1 MATMQSTRS
10 VIWWIVSAFCV
21 ALILS
26 AAVLGLEGAGET
38 GTTAALRATGRLSF
52 LLFFLAYTGSAMAS
66 LFGQSFQPIRRRTR
80 EFGLAF
86 ASAHL
91 VHLALVAWL
100 CWIGGTPATPVFVR
114 FGIAVVWTYAIA
126 LVSFGDPRQMLGSV
140 GWWLL
145 RAVGLN
151 YIAYA
156 FATDF
161 TNHPFSGGITHLI
174 EYVPFAILSVC
185 GPILW
190 MAGEVAR
197 LAPGRGVGG
206 LPAERPRTP

>member
-1 MATMQSTRS
+1 MQSTRS
-10 VIWWIVSAFCV
+10 IIWWMVSAFCV
-21 ALILS
+21 ALVLS
-26 AAVLGLEGAGET
+26 VAALGLDGIGEK
-38 GTTAALRATGRLSF
+38 GTDAALRATGRLSF
-52 LLFFLAYTGSAMAS
+52 LLFWFAYTGSAMAT
-66 LFGQSFQPIRRRTR
+66 LLGRSFQPIRRRSR

-100 CWIGGTPATPVFVR
+100 CWIGAAPATPVFVL
-114 FGIAVVWTYAIA
+114 FGTAIFWTYAIA
-126 LVSFGDPRQMLGSV
+126 LVSFGDPRRMLGSA

-161 TNHPFSGGITHLI
+161 TGDPFSGGIKHLI
-174 EYVPFAILSVC
+174 AYLPFALLSVL

-190 MAGEVAR
+190 LAGEVVRFAR
-197 LAPGRGVGG
+197 GRGAAG
-206 LPAERPRTP
+206 LPVERPRVP

>member
-1 MATMQSTRS
+1 MQSTRS
-10 VIWWIVSAFCV
+10 IFRWMVSGFCV

-26 AAVLGLEGAGET
+26 VAVLGLEGIGEKAT
-38 GTTAALRATGRLSF
+38 VAALRVTGRWSF
-52 LLFFLAYTGSAMAS
+52 LLFWLAYTGSAMAT
-66 LFGQSFQPIRRRTR
+66 LLGQSFQPIRRRSR

-100 CWIGGTPATPVFVR
+100 CWIGATPATSVFVL
-114 FGIAVVWTYAIA
+114 FGIAVFWTYAIA
-126 LVSFGDPRQMLGSV
+126 LVSFGDPRKMLGSA

-161 TNHPFSGGITHLI
+161 TSNPFSGGITRQI
-174 EYVPFAILSVC
+174 AYVPFAILSVL

-190 MAGEVAR
+190 VAGEAAR
-197 LAPGRGVGG
+197 FARGRAATAI
-206 LPAERPRTP
+206 PAGRPRVP

>member
-1 MATMQSTRS
+1 M
-10 VIWWIVSAFCV
+10 VSAFCV
-21 ALILS
+21 AVILS
-26 AAVLGLEGAGET
+26 VAVLALGGIGEK
-38 GTTAALRATGRLSF
+38 GTTAALRVTGRFSF
-52 LLFFLAYTGSAMAS
+52 LLFWFAYTGSAMAT
-66 LFGQSFQPIRRRTR
+66 LLGPAFQPVRRRSR

-100 CWIGGTPATPVFVR
+100 CWIGAVPATPVFVL
-114 FGIAVVWTYAIA
+114 FGIAVFWTYAIA
-126 LVSFGDPRQMLGSV
+126 VVSFGDPRRMLGAF

-161 TNHPFSGGITHLI
+161 TSDPFSGGLTHLI
-174 EYVPFAILSVC
+174 EYVPFALLSVL

-190 MAGEVAR
+190 LTGEVIRFAR
-197 LAPGRGVGG
+197 GRGAAG
-206 LPAERPRTP
+206 LPVERPRVP